1 MIDAIVKIIPMIT
14 VAGGAAASSP
24 NLKAQIAKLMESTKV
39 VATPQEV
46 SDIAKMVHMDT
57 FDSTNPRPE
66 EFSNYLRRNMRTTN
80 GIQRDTSLDQ
90 WGVSYRLTYD
100 RSKRE
105 LVVTSAGPDKRYD
118 TADDIKGIYPY
129 SSIGI

>member
-39 VATPQEV
+39 VATQQEV

-57 FDSTNPRPE
+57 FDSTNPRP
-66 EFSNYLRRNMRTTN
+66 
-80 GIQRDTSLDQ
+80 D
-90 WGVSYRLTYD
+90 
-100 RSKRE
+100 
-105 LVVTSAGPDKRYD
+105 
-118 TADDIKGIYPY
+118 
-129 SSIGI
+129 